1 MSRSFR
7 FDKSQSG
14 ARSERS
20 EQSRQRQARQ
30 GARDNRNRKQHT
42 REIIVPSM
50 LDDDSRSEYY
60 DKMKNGRIEVYV

>member
-14 ARSERS
+14 AGNERS

-30 GARDNRNRKQHT
+30 GARDSRNRKQHT
-42 REIIVPSM
+42 REIIVPSVV
-50 LDDDSRSEYY
+50 DNDSRSNSRS
-60 DKMKNGRIEVYV
+60 NGVYA